1 MPTERNPLDLLP
13 GDRRSTSTQ
22 VSIEKHWHRR
32 KGIDQLFEAYAT
44 SPADGS
50 AKLSRLASRRQPPR
64 VGGR

>member
-1 MPTERNPLDLLP
+1 MLP
-13 GDRRSTSTQ
+13 EDKQSMSTQ

-50 AKLSRLASRRQPPR
+50 TKLSRLASRRQPPR